1 MVSAAKSAAEAKA
14 KWRRQRVGVQAKSQ
28 CEGVSCGSFTRES
41 SPPPSSST
49 LSHWSDG
56 GFTTALLRENAG
68 PHKNMVL
75 DVGLLLQRTDG
86 SGDEIYE
93 ELNLIKA

>member
-1 MVSAAKSAAEAKA
+1 VVSAAKSAAEATA
-14 KWRRQRVGVQAKSQ
+14 KWRRERVRVQAKSQ
-28 CEGVSCGSFTRES
+28 CEGVSDSFTRES
-41 SPPPSSST
+41 SPPPSSSP
-49 LSHWSDG
+49 LSHLSDG

-68 PHKNMVL
+68 PQKNIVP
-75 DVGLLLQRTDG
+75 DVGLQLERTDG